1 MSDTSA
7 YSASE
12 AADVPKEE
20 KPKVAPSNK
29 NLKKARADARKATAY
44 VASMEKAMADKKSE

>member
-1 MSDTSA
+1 MKEDSA

-12 AADVPKEE
+12 ADVSKEE
-20 KPKVAPSNK
+20 KPKVVASNK
-29 NLKKARADARKATAY
+29 KLKQARSEVRKATAL

>member
-1 MSDTSA
+1 MSDTAA

-12 AADVPKEE
+12 AAAAPKEE
-20 KPKVAPSNK
+20 KPKVVASNK
-29 NLKKARADARKATAY
+29 KLKQARTEVRKATAL